1 MPEAIRIQE
10 ITKIIITNPMK
21 KIFCLCCLTVLF
33 SGCAMTTFDGNW
45 EGEMISTKENT
56 EIQEC
61 GMADLLISIEK
72 GAVSGKA
79 IVGYGFE
86 LGVVGTVNEN
96 GKIDA
101 QLMGDDDA
109 EASITGQMQNSS
121 AGGTWNDRLGCF
133 GTFDL
138 TRK

>member
-1 MPEAIRIQE
+1 
-10 ITKIIITNPMK
+10 MK
-21 KIFCLCCLTVLF
+21 KVFCLCCLISLL
-33 SGCAMTTFDGNW
+33 SGCAMTTFDGTW
-45 EGEMISTKENT
+45 EGEMISTKEDT
-56 EIQEC
+56 ETQQC
-61 GMADLLISIEK
+61 GAADLFASIEK
-72 GAVSGKA
+72 GVVSGKA
-79 IVGYGFE
+79 VVGYGFE
-86 LGVVGTVNEN
+86 LGIEGVVNEN

-109 EASITGQMQNSS
+109 EASFTGQMQNNG